1 MKTGNPVIGI
11 EVAGQRADQ
20 TDERSWVTYWHPLR
34 NPSGEIVGVN
44 VAAEDRFAPEAV
56 ARGHLLGRTMLL
68 GRYN

>member
-1 MKTGNPVIGI
+1 VIGI

-44 VAAEDRFAPEAV
+44 VAAEDRFAQILLQKSVEA
-56 ARGHLLGRTMLL
+56 GHEP
-68 GRYN
+68 